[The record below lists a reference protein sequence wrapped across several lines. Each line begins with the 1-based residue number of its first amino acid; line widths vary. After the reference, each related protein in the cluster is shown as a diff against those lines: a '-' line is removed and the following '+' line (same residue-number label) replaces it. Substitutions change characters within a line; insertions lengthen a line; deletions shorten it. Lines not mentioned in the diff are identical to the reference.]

1 MENLSTPKPTP
12 ALFDVTERAALKA
25 RSLLT
30 ARGTPDGA
38 LRVKVTPGGCSGF
51 SYSLEPWSAA
61 APDSDLRVQTQGLTI
76 FIDKKSVLFLAG
88 TRLDYEDTVFSQKF
102 VFKNPQA
109 TSTCSC
115 GESFAV

>member
-1 MENLSTPKPTP
+1 VLETK
-12 ALFDVTERAALKA
+12 ALFDVTERAAQRAKK
-25 RSLLT
+25 LL
-30 ARGTPDGA
+30 AEKGQGAEA
-38 LRVKVTPGGCSGF
+38 LRVKVTAGGCSGF
-51 SYSLEPWSAA
+51 SYSLEPWADA
-61 APDSDLRVQTQGLTI
+61 APQSDLRVQTQGLTI